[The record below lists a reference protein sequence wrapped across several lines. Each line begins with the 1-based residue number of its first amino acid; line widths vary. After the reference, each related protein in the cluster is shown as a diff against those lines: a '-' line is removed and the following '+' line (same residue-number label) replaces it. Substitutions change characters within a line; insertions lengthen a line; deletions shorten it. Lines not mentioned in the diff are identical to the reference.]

1 MFLRRAATCCSITC
15 PITWVHSEYSLDSGK
30 LFLLK
35 YHNAFR
41 MTEAGHCASTYIILD
56 RIIGNLFNFFIS
68 QINTIIV
75 ILYITVNL
83 LFRDLKM

>member
-1 MFLRRAATCCSITC
+1 
-15 PITWVHSEYSLDSGK
+15 
-30 LFLLK
+30 
-35 YHNAFR
+35 
-41 MTEAGHCASTYIILD
+41 MTEAGHYASTYIILD